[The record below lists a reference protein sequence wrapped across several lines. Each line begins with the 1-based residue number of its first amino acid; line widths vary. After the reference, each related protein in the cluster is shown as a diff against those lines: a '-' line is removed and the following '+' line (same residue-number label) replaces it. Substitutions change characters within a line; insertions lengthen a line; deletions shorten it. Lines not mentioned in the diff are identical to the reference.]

1 MKWISVSY
9 WVLSSLHANSTNSF
23 YQRKTTP
30 TGSLGND
37 VWETSAEIPYWWR
50 ITTLIWI
57 VLLIGC
63 TFALT
68 NQKHYP
74 QLGSEA
80 SSVGN
85 SAVFSQVSFRGETV
99 GWVAKCRLFSHATFV
114 ADLQASKIVLKSWHG
129 IFRLLTI
136 FFVVCCLGALQQY
149 HLSVSLRS

>member
-1 MKWISVSY
+1 MQTVVSNLSPRVLSTSQGRVGEKPRCEVGNGVKMNASI
-9 WVLSSLHANSTNSF
+9 WSEFLFLKVLSSLHANSTNSF

-68 NQKHYP
+68 NQEHYP

-80 SSVGN
+80 SSVWNFCGLFSGVISRGN
-85 SAVFSQVSFRGETV
+85 CWLGRKMSAVFSCYIC
-99 GWVAKCRLFSHATFV
+99 GWSPS
-114 ADLQASKIVLKSWHG
+114 Q
-129 IFRLLTI
+129 
-136 FFVVCCLGALQQY
+136 
-149 HLSVSLRS
+149 